1 LTDFDRPLPE
11 EMFFYAMT
19 DTHFLLYIFDN
30 LRNELVERSNTANPE
45 ENRIELVLQ
54 KSKATSL
61 LRFERQIYEENS
73 GQGPAG
79 WYNLLVKTLA
89 LFSNE
94 QFAVFRAI
102 HAWRDQIARKD
113 DDSTHYVM
121 PNHVIFTLA
130 KLMPMDMVSLY
141 GAIHPISHNVK
152 SRTAELLALIRS
164 AKEAGKD
171 GPSMMD
177 VLRPESVG
185 TAVKATSPLA
195 APGHKGGERSLAPK
209 PSAVSVN
216 KDQLRTNK
224 SMFWGG
230 AFGSSIWDPSS
241 VSARNSM
248 DFRLAVPMPQV
259 ASELSTDLIDGSAD
273 LYRSRDKYQ
282 APQEGQSMPASQD
295 NHDLEE
301 EAFTIKSGRKRKAKA
316 MEIEWT
322 ALDESSKEYDIPL
335 NDEEEEKARE
345 KAARKAER
353 KAQKKLE
360 KAARKLA
367 RGDGTKAIAFDGQE
381 EEVFDYRNAESV
393 LHRKRNDVADGL
405 KAEKPF
411 DPYAKSSNV
420 PKGMRKLQTERAGKS
435 FTFKS

>member
-1 LTDFDRPLPE
+1 
-11 EMFFYAMT
+11 MFFYAMT

-30 LRNELVERSNTANPE
+30 IRNELVDRSNPANPE

-54 KSKATSL
+54 KSKETSL
-61 LRFERQIYEENS
+61 LRFERHIYEENS

-79 WYNLLVKTLA
+79 WYNLLVKTPA

-141 GAIHPISHNVK
+141 GAVHPISHNVK
-152 SRTAELLALIRS
+152 SRTAELLALIKS
-164 AKEAGKD
+164 AREAGKD

-177 VLRPESVG
+177 VLRPDSVG
-185 TAVKATSPLA
+185 ASVKATSPSA
-195 APGHKGGERSLAPK
+195 APGRKGGERSLALN
-209 PSAVSVN
+209 PSTVFVD

-230 AFGSSIWDPSS
+230 AFGSSIWDPSF
-241 VSARNSM
+241 VSGRNNM
-248 DFRLAVPMPQV
+248 VLKLAVPMPHV
-259 ASELSTDLIDGSAD
+259 TSELSADLIDGLTDQSRLQDEHQARQEERSA
-273 LYRSRDKYQ
+273 
-282 APQEGQSMPASQD
+282 PASQD
-295 NHDLEE
+295 NHNFDK
-301 EAFTIKSGRKRKAKA
+301 EAFTIKSDRMRKAKTF
-316 MEIEWT
+316 ENDLT
-322 ALDESSKEYDIPL
+322 ALDESSKEYDISL

-360 KAARKLA
+360 KAARKLD
-367 RGDGTKAIAFDGQE
+367 RENGTKATEVDGQE
-381 EEVFDYRNAESV
+381 EQAFDYSNAESV
-393 LHRKRNDVADGL
+393 LHRKRKDAADGS
-405 KAEKPF
+405 KVEKPF
-411 DPYAKSSNV
+411 DPYTKSSNA
-420 PKGMRKLQTERAGKS
+420 PKGMRKLQTERPGKS

>member
-1 LTDFDRPLPE
+1 
-11 EMFFYAMT
+11 MFFYAMT

-30 LRNELVERSNTANPE
+30 LRNELVERSNLANPE

-54 KSKATSL
+54 KSKETSL
-61 LRFERQIYEENS
+61 LRFERHIYEENS

-79 WYNLLVKTLA
+79 WYNLLVKTPA

-121 PNHVIFTLA
+121 PNQVIFTLA

-152 SRTAELLALIRS
+152 SRTAELLALIKS
-164 AKEAGKD
+164 AREAGKD

-177 VLRPESVG
+177 VLRPDSVG
-185 TAVKATSPLA
+185 ATVKATSPSA
-195 APGHKGGERSLAPK
+195 APDRKGVERSPALNPFT
-209 PSAVSVN
+209 VLVD
-216 KDQLRTNK
+216 KDQLRTSE

-230 AFGSSIWDPSS
+230 AFGSSIWDRSS
-241 VSARNSM
+241 TSSWYNM
-248 DFRLAVPMPQV
+248 DLKLAVPMLHV
-259 ASELSTDLIDGSAD
+259 TSELSADLIDGLTDQRQSQDGHQTREEQSA
-273 LYRSRDKYQ
+273 
-282 APQEGQSMPASQD
+282 PGSQD
-295 NHDLEE
+295 NHNLDK
-301 EAFTIKSGRKRKAKA
+301 EAFTLKSGRMRKAKT
-316 MEIEWT
+316 MENDLT
-322 ALDESSKEYDIPL
+322 ALDESSKEYDISL
-335 NDEEEEKARE
+335 NDEEEKARE

-360 KAARKLA
+360 RAARKLA
-367 RGDGTKAIAFDGQE
+367 RGDGTNAVEVDGQE
-381 EEVFDYRNAESV
+381 EEAFDYSNAESV
-393 LHRKRNDVADGL
+393 LHRKRKDAADRS
-405 KAEKPF
+405 KVEKPF
-411 DPYAKSSNV
+411 DPYTKSSNA

>member
-1 LTDFDRPLPE
+1 
-11 EMFFYAMT
+11 MFFYAMT

-30 LRNELVERSNTANPE
+30 LRNELVERSNPANPV
-45 ENRIELVLQ
+45 ENRIEIVLQ
-54 KSKATSL
+54 KSKETSL
-61 LRFERQIYEENS
+61 LRFERQIYEETT

-79 WYNLLVKTLA
+79 WYNLLVKTPA

-102 HAWRDQIARKD
+102 HAWRDRIARKD
-113 DDSTHYVM
+113 DDSINYVM

-141 GAIHPISHNVK
+141 GAVHPISHNVK
-152 SRTAELLALIRS
+152 SRAAELLALIKS
-164 AKEAGKD
+164 AKDAGKD

-177 VLRPESVG
+177 VLRPDSVG
-185 TAVKATSPLA
+185 ATIKANDPSGTSS
-195 APGHKGGERSLAPK
+195 HKARQPDPALK
-209 PSAVSVN
+209 PSTFVD
-216 KDQLRTNK
+216 KDQLRTDK

-241 VSARNSM
+241 TSARNNI
-248 DFRLAVPMPQV
+248 DLNLAVPMPDM
-259 ASELSTDLIDGSAD
+259 ASELSRDLVDGLTDRPHLQDE
-273 LYRSRDKYQ
+273 YKV
-282 APQEGQSMPASQD
+282 PQEEQSTPASQD
-295 NHDLEE
+295 NHSLEEE
-301 EAFTIKSGRKRKAKA
+301 EAFTIKSGRKLKTKTK
-316 MEIEWT
+316 ENDSV
-322 ALDESSKEYDIPL
+322 ALDESSKEYDISL
-335 NDEEEEKARE
+335 NDEDEVKARE

-367 RGDGTKAIAFDGQE
+367 SGDGTKAIEAEVQE
-381 EEVFDYRNAESV
+381 EEAFDYGNADSV
-393 LHRKRNDVADGL
+393 LRRKRKDAADGSKL
-405 KAEKPF
+405 EKPF
-411 DPYAKSSNV
+411 DPYAKSSNA

>member
-1 LTDFDRPLPE
+1 
-11 EMFFYAMT
+11 MT

-30 LRNELVERSNTANPE
+30 LRNELVERSNPANPE
-45 ENRIELVLQ
+45 ENKIELVLQ
-54 KSKATSL
+54 KSKETSL

-79 WYNLLVKTLA
+79 WYNLLVKTPA

-102 HAWRDQIARKD
+102 HAWRDRIARKD

-141 GAIHPISHNVK
+141 GAVHPISHNVK
-152 SRTAELLALIRS
+152 SRTAELLALIKS
-164 AKEAGKD
+164 AKDAGKN

-177 VLRPESVG
+177 VLRPDSVG
-185 TAVKATSPLA
+185 ATVKATSPSA
-195 APGHKGGERSLAPK
+195 APGRKGGERGLTLN
-209 PSAVSVN
+209 PSTVSIDR
-216 KDQLRTNK
+216 DQLRTNK

-241 VSARNSM
+241 VSSRNNM
-248 DFRLAVPMPQV
+248 DLKLAVPMPHV
-259 ASELSTDLIDGSAD
+259 APELSTDLIDGLTD
-273 LYRSRDKYQ
+273 RSQLQDEYK
-282 APQEGQSMPASQD
+282 APQEEQSMPASQD
-295 NHDLEE
+295 NHNLEE
-301 EAFTIKSGRKRKAKA
+301 EAFTIKTGRKRKAKA
-316 MEIEWT
+316 MENDST
-322 ALDESSKEYDIPL
+322 AFDESSKEYDIPL

-360 KAARKLA
+360 KAAGKLA
-367 RGDGTKAIAFDGQE
+367 RGDGMKAIEADGQE
-381 EEVFDYRNAESV
+381 EEAFDYNNAESV
-393 LHRKRNDVADGL
+393 LHRKRKDAADGS
-405 KAEKPF
+405 KAGKPF
-411 DPYAKSSNV
+411 NPYAKSLNA

>member
-1 LTDFDRPLPE
+1 
-11 EMFFYAMT
+11 MFFYAMT

-30 LRNELVERSNTANPE
+30 LRNELVERSNPANPE

-54 KSKATSL
+54 KSKETSL
-61 LRFERQIYEENS
+61 LRFERQIYEANS

-79 WYNLLVKTLA
+79 WYNLLVKTPA

-113 DDSTHYVM
+113 DDSIHYVM

-130 KLMPMDMVSLY
+130 KLMPMDMVSIY
-141 GAIHPISHNVK
+141 GAVHPISHNVK
-152 SRTAELLALIRS
+152 SRAAELLALIKL
-164 AKEAGKD
+164 AKDSGKD

-177 VLRPESVG
+177 VLRPDSVG
-185 TAVKATSPLA
+185 ATVKAISPSA
-195 APGHKGGERSLAPK
+195 APVSKGGERSLALNP
-209 PSAVSVN
+209 PTVSIDQ
-216 KDQLRTNK
+216 DQLRTNK

-230 AFGSSIWDPSS
+230 AFGSSIWDPSL
-241 VSARNSM
+241 VSARKNM
-248 DFRLAVPMPQV
+248 DLKLAVPMPYV
-259 ASELSTDLIDGSAD
+259 VSELSTDLIDGLTD
-273 LYRSRDKYQ
+273 RSRSQDEHK
-282 APQEGQSMPASQD
+282 APQEEQSMPAGQD
-295 NHDLEE
+295 NHTLEE
-301 EAFTIKSGRKRKAKA
+301 DAFTIKSGRKRKAKT
-316 MEIEWT
+316 MEIDSI
-322 ALDESSKEYDIPL
+322 ALDESSKEYDISL

-353 KAQKKLE
+353 KALKKLK

-367 RGDGTKAIAFDGQE
+367 GGDGTKAIAVDGQE
-381 EEVFDYRNAESV
+381 EEAFDYSNAESV
-393 LHRKRNDVADGL
+393 LHRKRKDGADGSKL
-405 KAEKPF
+405 ERPF
-411 DPYAKSSNV
+411 DPYAKSLNA